1 MIIYLISTII
11 FINIVWFETEA
22 LVEYVKLFKL
32 NWFKITEYL
41 IAKESNFE
49 LTYHSY
55 LSQHH
60 RNFFTKLITCP
71 ICLTTWLSI
80 ISSLL
85 FTESILDFSIIFV
98 LSIIG
103 YNIYRKLLV

>member
-1 MIIYLISTII
+1 MIITFITFII

-22 LVEYVKLFKL
+22 FVEYIKLFKL
-32 NWFKITEYL
+32 DWFKVNDYL
-41 IAKESNFE
+41 KAKESNFE

-55 LSQHH
+55 LLWNHK
-60 RNFFTKLITCP
+60 NFFIKLITCP

-80 ISSLL
+80 IFSLL
-85 FTESILDFSIIFV
+85 FTDSILNFSIIFV

-103 YNIYRKLLV
+103 YNIYKKLSV

>member
-1 MIIYLISTII
+1 MIHSIFLIL

-32 NWFKITEYL
+32 NWFKVTKYL

-55 LSQHH
+55 LLQYHK
-60 RNFFTKLITCP
+60 NFFTKLITCP

-85 FTESILDFSIIFV
+85 FTKSIFDFSIIFV
-98 LSIIG
+98 LSILG
-103 YNIYRKLLV
+103 YNIYKKLST